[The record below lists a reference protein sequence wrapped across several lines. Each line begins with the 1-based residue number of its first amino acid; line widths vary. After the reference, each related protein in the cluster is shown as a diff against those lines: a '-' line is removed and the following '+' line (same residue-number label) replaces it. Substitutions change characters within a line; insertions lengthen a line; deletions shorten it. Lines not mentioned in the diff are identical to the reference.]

1 MVYVSDVVRSDMFG
15 RRVLSLFDGIR
26 LTDCLCTVC
35 IFMYDI
41 LYWYVDC
48 WCAYDAI
55 LRQIVGYG

>member
-15 RRVLSLFDGIR
+15 RRVLSLFDSIR

-41 LYWYVDC
+41 FIDMLIIDV
-48 WCAYDAI
+48 
-55 LRQIVGYG
+55 LMMLF